1 MQTPETLHEELL
13 DELRRA
19 VADRD
24 ALAHPRRYAL
34 RVRRHA
40 LRQRLPRAA
49 ALALAAVAIG
59 CALGAAVVL
68 ILHWP
73 PGGGKS
79 VSQLAVA
86 QGASLVFVVV
96 LLSLLPGVVDAGESI
111 GWEPAWILRDR
122 LTWLG
127 FSAVALLSLG
137 DLTVAWVW
145 PEHAEE
151 GATILMTAS
160 GLAITGLLVRRLLRM
175 SDPGEQL
182 NERVN
187 TQIPKLV
194 AILTKERARAAKRV
208 TEQRVGEDAARLLA
222 LTPHPGAQSGMAG
235 VVRQMLGL
243 ASRYAQDRRWDQAQ
257 KAFELATRTVAA
269 YVQAGRRV
277 HMQDPVLQ
285 IYGERTNDLHAL
297 AEGPAGRDLSA
308 ALFPGLSTV
317 GRAIAASHLDHDIR
331 EGGALHRLGFMA
343 RQMLER
349 RVPDQNSPDPA
360 AGLTLLG
367 ELGTWAA
374 QIGDGASATSIADNL
389 LPFAVAATTSRQSHI
404 AIPAW
409 SSAVRVL
416 GALALVKEDVRDTAA
431 IDMWAESLASAI
443 AAVPGVPHAVS
454 FSGAE
459 PVFSNEPSGGSLVY
473 IMAAIWASDLDVD
486 AKSGVDWRIVGALD
500 SAMRATSH
508 SPEAAA
514 GTVFEVY
521 HQLACAAA
529 ACAERYPGQAPV
541 ALEALARH
549 LSLIR
554 ADWELDPRSTSALH
568 IYTTDW
574 IIALFVTREQGELP
588 APLAVELE
596 AFGAAIEALPPPVG
610 AHAAESLQ
618 WLELALKRAGRAQ
631 LAERVMSWKA
641 DSGVPSGRLYQLGRG
656 HRRLHTGLLITS
668 VRARA
673 EEWWLARTDR
683 AGAD

>member
-19 VADRD
+19 VADHG

-40 LRQRLPRAA
+40 LRQRLPRAG

-86 QGASLVFVVV
+86 QGASLVFVVL

-137 DLTVAWVW
+137 DLTVAWAQ

-151 GATILMTAS
+151 GGTILMTAC

-182 NERVN
+182 SARVSS
-187 TQIPKLV
+187 QVPKLV
-194 AILTKERARAAKRV
+194 AILNKERDRAAKRAA
-208 TEQRVGEDAARLLA
+208 EHDLGKEAARLLS
-222 LTPHPGAQSGMAG
+222 LTPHPGAQSGMAS
-235 VVRQMLGL
+235 VIRQMMGL
-243 ASRYAQDRRWDQAQ
+243 ASRYAQDARWDQAQ
-257 KAFELATRTVAA
+257 KAFELATQSVTA
-269 YVQAGRRV
+269 YVQAGRRM
-277 HMQDPVLQ
+277 HMRDTVLLV
-285 IYGERTNDLHAL
+285 YGERTNDLHAL

-308 ALFPGLSTV
+308 ALFSGLAAV
-317 GRAIAASHLDHDIR
+317 GRTIATSHLEHHIR
-331 EGGALHRLGFMA
+331 EGAAVHRLGFVA
-343 RQMLER
+343 RQMLAR
-349 RVPDQNSPDPA
+349 RVPDESSADAA
-360 AGLTLLG
+360 AGLSLLG
-367 ELGTWAA
+367 ELASSAA
-374 QIGDGASATSIADNL
+374 LIGDSASATSIADNV
-389 LPFAVAATTSRQSHI
+389 LPFAVAATVSRQSHI
-404 AIPAW
+404 AMPAW

-416 GALALVKEDVRDTAA
+416 GVLALVSADVRNTAA
-431 IDMWAESLASAI
+431 LSMWAESLANVI
-443 AAVPGVPHAVS
+443 ATLPGVPHPLS

-459 PVFSNEPSGGSLVY
+459 PVFSNEPAGGSLMY
-473 IMAAIWASDLDVD
+473 TMAAIWASDLDGDTKDAVD
-486 AKSGVDWRIVGALD
+486 RRFSEALD
-500 SAMRATSH
+500 RVMRSTSD
-508 SPEAAA
+508 PPRAAA
-514 GTVFEVY
+514 TVIEVY
-521 HQLACAAA
+521 HQLACAGA
-529 ACAERYPGQAPV
+529 ACAERCPSQAPI
-541 ALEALARH
+541 ALQALARH
-549 LSLIR
+549 LSRIR
-554 ADWELDPRSTSALH
+554 TGWRLDPRSASALH

-574 IIALFVTREQGELP
+574 IIALFVTREQAELP
-588 APLAVELE
+588 APLAVEIE

-618 WLELALKRAGRAQ
+618 WLDLALKRAGRAP
-631 LAERVMSWKA
+631 LAERVVSWKA
-641 DSGVPSGRLYQLGRG
+641 DSGVPTGRLYQLGRG
-656 HRRLHTGLLITS
+656 HRRLHTGLLVTS

-673 EEWWLARTDR
+673 EEWWLAPTDR
-683 AGAD
+683 AGAE